1 METAILLSGVISV
14 STLGIVSEKSNP
26 LPKTLVNM
34 KNSQQ
39 SEQQK
44 EFWKILTKKSF
55 NAKKLQKCLNS
66 GVNINSR
73 NTNGDTPF
81 LYAVRTHKNRL
92 LEFLLKIPEVNVN
105 AVDFG
110 GNTSVI
116 IAAKYKN
123 IDLIKRLINHI
134 HYGQSNILNFLYAQ
148 KNHHGLSDEQ
158 IQQCIDERVK
168 IFLNTPNNY
177 GNTALMTAVS
187 CGNYALIRY
196 LVEHGA
202 NVNQSNKFG
211 FTPLISA
218 IEKSNKKLV
227 KCLVEY
233 NANDIFSNNGG
244 EILLELAREKGLK
257 KITKILEKAGAASS
271 VN

>member
-1 METAILLSGVISV
+1 METAILLTGAISV
-14 STLGIVSEKSNP
+14 SMFGTISEKNNPRSNTP
-26 LPKTLVNM
+26 VYIESL
-34 KNSQQ
+34 QQ

-44 EFWKILTKKSF
+44 EFWKVLTKKSF
-55 NAKKLQKCLNS
+55 NAKKLQKFINS
-66 GVNINSR
+66 DVDINSR
-73 NTNGDTPF
+73 NTNGETPF

-123 IDLIKRLINHI
+123 IDLIKRLINNV
-134 HYGQSNILNFLYAQ
+134 HYEQSDILNFLCAY
-148 KNHHGLSDEQ
+148 KNHQGLSDDQ
-158 IQQCIDERVK
+158 IQKCIDERVK
-168 IFLNTPNNY
+168 NFINTPNNY

-187 CGNYALIRY
+187 CGNYVLIRY

-202 NVNQSNKFG
+202 NINQFNKFG
-211 FTPLISA
+211 FTPLLSA
-218 IEKSNKKLV
+218 IEKSNKKIV

-233 NANDIFSNNGG
+233 NVDEIFFNN
-244 EILLELAREKGLK
+244 LYDTFLNLAKKKGLK
-257 KITKILEKAGAASS
+257 KITRILEKARAKE
-271 VN
+271 

>member
-1 METAILLSGVISV
+1 METAILLSGIISV
-14 STLGIVSEKSNP
+14 SVLGTVSEKNNP
-26 LPKTLVNM
+26 QPKTVIRLE
-34 KNSQQ
+34 KPHQ
-39 SEQQK
+39 SEEQK
-44 EFWKILTKKSF
+44 EFWKTLTKKSF
-55 NAKKLQKCLNS
+55 NARKLQKFLNC
-66 GVNINSR
+66 GVDVNSR

-123 IDLIKRLINHI
+123 IDLIKRLINNI
-134 HYGQSNILNFLYAQ
+134 QYGQSDILNFLCAG
-148 KNHHGLSDEQ
+148 KNHRKLSNEQ
-158 IQQCIDERVK
+158 IQKYIDERVR
-168 IFLNTPNNY
+168 IFINTPNNY

-187 CGNYALIRY
+187 CGNYILIRY

-202 NVNQSNKFG
+202 NVNQPNIFG

-218 IEKSNKKLV
+218 IEKANKKLV

-233 NANDIFSNNGG
+233 NADDVFSNNEG
-244 EILLELAREKGLK
+244 EILLMLAKEKGLK
-257 KITKILEKAGAASS
+257 KITKILEKVKAASS